1 MRVGIDTT
9 PLRQTSAGT
18 ARHLQGLLA
27 ALEARPGLE
36 LHRFSFP
43 VSGRLGVVALDAG
56 WYPAGLPIEALR
68 ARVDVLHCPTQR
80 APLTGRVPLVVTIHD
95 LAVLRHPELFNA
107 WTRRYSAVAV
117 PRVVRAARRVIAV
130 SRFTRDELV
139 ALLRAPAEKVR
150 VVPNG
155 LGRAFRPDG
164 PRARGDYV
172 LAVGTLEPRKNL
184 PRLVEAA
191 RLAGAELRV
200 VGARGWGGVEVG
212 GPGVSWLG
220 PLPEEEVAAL
230 VRGARCL
237 AYPSLYEGFGLPVL
251 EAMACGTPVVTSRGG
266 ATEET
271 AGGAAVLVDPRD
283 PRSIADGIAEAQAR
297 CDELRALGL
306 ERARAFTWEAAAAAT
321 HAVYEEAA
329 G

>member
-1 MRVGIDTT
+1 MRVGIDVT

-18 ARHLQGLLA
+18 AKHLDGLLP
-27 ALEARPGLE
+27 ALEARPGLA
-36 LHRFSFP
+36 LRRFSFA
-43 VSGRLGVVALDAG
+43 VSGRLGVLALDTG
-56 WYPAGLPIEALR
+56 WYPLGLPLEAAR

-95 LAVLRHPELFNA
+95 LAVLRHPELFNG
-107 WTRRYSAVAV
+107 WTRRYSAFAV

-130 SRFTRDELV
+130 SEFTRDELV
-139 ALLRAPAEKVR
+139 RLLRVPEEKVR

-155 LGRAFRPDG
+155 LGGAFGPEG
-164 PRARGDYV
+164 PRAEGDYV

-191 RLAGAELRV
+191 RLAGVELRV

-212 GPGVSWLG
+212 GAGVRWLG
-220 PLPEEEVAAL
+220 PLPEDEVAAL

-271 AGGAAVLVDPRD
+271 AGGAAVLVDPLD
-283 PRSIADGIAEAQAR
+283 PAAIAAGIAQAQAR
-297 CDELRALGL
+297 RDELRALGL
-306 ERARAFTWEAAAAAT
+306 ARARAFTWEAAAAAT
-321 HAVYEEAA
+321 HRVYEEVAA
-329 G
+329 